1 MTTTEELLRKLR
13 SHPDVIGVTV
23 QNPAQN
29 EAEAGFAEWSID
41 VQIVRD
47 RRFEGMNASLEE
59 LLAAAIQKITGEA
72 GLEKTVQAFEEA
84 GEPVEAFRK
93 GVTAPLPQTESND
106 YIDMVKVFQRRG
118 DNRRDFEGLASP
130 YYTKGVLDYLE
141 AHRQG
146 REAKFGYID
155 DESWVVVRT
164 LIAHFV
170 YENQD
175 ERGYF
180 VPLQDVDQIVKFLG
194 AMLLETRYFMKA
206 PEE

>member
-13 SHPDVIGVTV
+13 NHPDVVGVTV

-59 LLAAAIQKITGEA
+59 LLAAAIQKITN
-72 GLEKTVQAFEEA
+72 EKTVQTFEETD
-84 GEPVEAFRK
+84 EPVEKIVEAFKEGDK
-93 GVTAPLPQTESND
+93 GVTAPSNG
-106 YIDMVKVFQRRG
+106 YIDMVRVFQRRG
-118 DNRRDFEGLASP
+118 GDRRDFEGLASSS
-130 YYTKGVLDYLE
+130 YTKGVLDYLE

-170 YENQD
+170 YGNQD
-175 ERGYF
+175 EGGYF
-180 VPLQDVDQIVKFLG
+180 VPLQDVDQIVEFLG
-194 AMLLETRYFMKA
+194 AMLLDTRYFMKA